1 MLPNDI
7 RSLTEAYL
15 SIYDSEENYFEE
27 EVLSEETVL
36 FEAIGELHDDE
47 VEEIV
52 EETIYN
58 MLDEGYDFDEI
69 EEVFEDIFSEAKV
82 TTGRGGYTKLSSDR
96 TSAPVSTGSG
106 SKMAAQQ
113 RLSARKE
120 RKRAET
126 VAKVKGAVKGALSRV
141 KGAVKSAAAKA
152 TEAGKEAKFQAVDKP
167 AAQYAAQRK
176 LHPAPGLAARAKD
189 PAKRRALRSAVAK
202 DIVSRAVG
210 KVKAGVEKAKSAA
223 KQAQSAVKQK
233 AASAAVSGYAAGK
246 MAQSAVKSAPGR
258 AREAAASAAG
268 KAREAGS
275 AAKAG
280 VKRGIRGAALSVA
293 RSMREEYDAYDLVL
307 EYLINMGHAETVSEA
322 NYIMT
327 QMDDQTIQDIIE
339 SQLQ

>member
-15 SIYDSEENYFEE
+15 SIYDSEENSFEE
-27 EVLSEETVL
+27 EMLSEETLL
-36 FEAIGELHDDE
+36 FEAIEELHNDE

-69 EEVFEDIFSEAKV
+69 EEVFEDIFSEA
-82 TTGRGGYTKLSSDR
+82 RID
-96 TSAPVSTGSG
+96 
-106 SKMAAQQ
+106 MAARAAQ
-113 RLSARKE
+113 RQKDRASSEKAAKEARSRGAAVVRKE
-120 RKRAET
+120 KRAET
-126 VAKVKGAVKGALSRV
+126 VAKVKGAVKGVLSRV

-152 TEAGKEAKFQAVDKP
+152 KEAGKEAKFQAVDKP

-202 DIVSRAVG
+202 DITSRAVG
-210 KVKAGVEKAKSAA
+210 KVKAGVEKAKTAV
-223 KQAQSAVKQK
+223 KQAKSAVKQK

-246 MAQSAVKSAPGR
+246 MAQKAVTSAPGK
-258 AREAAASAAG
+258 AKEAAASAAG

-280 VKRGIRGAALSVA
+280 VKKGIRGAALSVA

-307 EYLINMGHAETVSEA
+307 EYLIDMGHAETVSEA

-327 QMDDQTIQDIIE
+327 QMDEQTIQDIIE